1 MGFTDAER
9 AYIQIKN
16 MIVTLQ
22 LAPGSVIDEGAL
34 MIQLGYGRTPIR
46 EALKRLQADN
56 LVLVRAHRGMF
67 VADIAITDLGQIFEF
82 RSVIEPLG
90 VRLAAQRI
98 TEEQMERLRSLVR
111 EYEMADKT
119 DKACLLYLDYSFHN
133 LFSEACQNKYLQY
146 ELETLQ
152 NLSTRIWNLAV
163 AKTTPEDINI
173 DSHVDI
179 LKAIEEGD
187 AYKAESIMK
196 DHIDLFHERIKEY
209 L

>member
-1 MGFTDAER
+1 VGLTDAEK
-9 AYIQIKN
+9 AYVQIKDL
-16 MIVTLQ
+16 IITLQ
-22 LAPGSVIDEGAL
+22 LKPGSVINEADL
-34 MIQLGYGRTPIR
+34 MFRLGIGRTPIR

-98 TEEQMERLRSLVR
+98 TAEQLERMKSLVH
-111 EYEMADKT
+111 EYELADKQ

-133 LFSEACQNKYLQY
+133 LFSEACQNKYLQN

-163 AKTTPEDINI
+163 HKTTPEDINI
-173 DSHVDI
+173 ESHIEI

-187 AYKAESIMK
+187 AFEAEAIMRR
-196 DHIDLFHERIKEY
+196 HIDQFHERIKQY